1 VPNDGGN
8 GTFGT
13 SARPACS
20 KKLAPQAAVACARKE
35 PAMAI
40 IHKREA
46 APGKRTTSLLRG
58 HPEAAKGMRP
68 KRVLGM
74 TSLAMIDI
82 AAVISLRNLPTVAEY
97 GWGSIFIFGLALV
110 GFMIPI
116 SFAAAELASG
126 WAETGGVYVWVRE
139 AFGKNSGSVAIWAD
153 WAENLVWFPT
163 VLSFIAASLAYLLV
177 PSWANNKAWLF
188 IVMMIVF
195 WGTTI
200 ANFFGV
206 RASARISSW
215 GTALGSV
222 IPGVLLIGLGIGWLA
237 SGHPLAA
244 PYHGAHSLMPGLSLS
259 NLVFFSGVLLAF
271 AGMEMAGFHAR
282 EAKNPKRDFPRAT
295 LLACLALVGLYV
307 LGTLAIAVVV
317 PQHKI
322 ELNSGLLQAFA
333 VFDDKL
339 GISWLTRPLSLL
351 IFAGGIALLS
361 TWMYGPA
368 RGFMRASFEGDY
380 PKVFQGHNRKLAPTS
395 VLWIQAGIGTLFALM
410 FLFEPTISTSYWILS
425 ALTTQLLVIMYVLMF
440 AAVIRLRYTQ
450 PDRPRPYKIPGGKLG
465 VWIMAGLGIAGCVFA
480 FYVGFVPPSQITTGN
495 HTLYI
500 SLMILFTAVLA
511 VPPLIIA
518 RFRKPSWQADPQ
530 TMAAVQAEEAEEDE

>member
-1 VPNDGGN
+1 M
-8 GTFGT
+8 
-13 SARPACS
+13 
-20 KKLAPQAAVACARKE
+20 AVIEKGKVASGQ
-35 PAMAI
+35 
-40 IHKREA
+40 
-46 APGKRTTSLLRG
+46 PGTSLLRG
-58 HPEAAKGMRP
+58 RPEAAKGVRP

-74 TSLAMIDI
+74 TSLAMIDV
-82 AAVISLRNLPTVAEY
+82 AAVISLRNLPTIAEY
-97 GWGSIFIFGLALV
+97 GWASIFIFGLALI

-139 AFGKNSGSVAIWAD
+139 AFGNKSGAVAIWAD

-163 VLSFIAASLAYLLV
+163 VLAFIAASLAYLLV
-177 PSWANNKAWLF
+177 PSWATNKVWLF
-188 IVMMIVF
+188 AVMMIVF
-195 WGTTI
+195 WGTTL

-206 RASARISSW
+206 RASARISTW
-215 GTALGSV
+215 GTVIGSI
-222 IPGVLLIGLGIGWLA
+222 IPGIALIGLGIGWIA
-237 SGHPLAA
+237 SGHTLAV
-244 PYHGAHSLMPGLSLS
+244 PYHGARSLMPSLSLS

-282 EAKNPKRDFPRAT
+282 EAKNPKKDFPKAT
-295 LLACLALVGLYV
+295 LLACLLLVGLYV

-322 ELNSGLLQAFA
+322 ELNSGLLQAFQ
-333 VFDDKL
+333 VFFNKF
-339 GISWLTRPLSLL
+339 GVGWLTRPMSLL

-368 RGFMRASFEGDY
+368 RGFMRASFEGDF
-380 PKVFQGHNRKLAPTS
+380 PKVFQGHNRQLAPTS
-395 VLWIQAGIGTLFALM
+395 VLWIQAGVGTLFALL
-410 FLFEPTISTSYWILS
+410 FLFEPTISASYWILS

-465 VWIMAGLGIAGCVFA
+465 VWIMAALGVAGCVFA
-480 FYVGFVPPSQITTGN
+480 FYVGFVPPSQISTGN

-500 SLMILFTAVLA
+500 TLMILFTAVLA
-511 VPPLIIA
+511 LPPVIIA
-518 RFRKPSWQADPQ
+518 WFRKDSWKADKE
-530 TMAAVQAEEAEEDE
+530 TLAAVQASEDDE

>member
-1 VPNDGGN
+1 MAVVHTREVAPDKAVMPLPGG
-8 GTFGT
+8 
-13 SARPACS
+13 R
-20 KKLAPQAAVACARKE
+20 
-35 PAMAI
+35 
-40 IHKREA
+40 
-46 APGKRTTSLLRG
+46 
-58 HPEAAKGMRP
+58 PEAAKGMRP

-82 AAVISLRNLPTVAEY
+82 AAVISLRNLPTIAEY

-139 AFGKNSGSVAIWAD
+139 AFGKKSGAVAIWAD
-153 WAENLVWFPT
+153 WAENLVWYPT
-163 VLSFIAASLAYLLV
+163 VLSFIAAALAYVLV
-177 PSWANNKAWLF
+177 PAWAGNRAWLF

-195 WGTTI
+195 WGTTL

-206 RASARISSW
+206 KASARISTW
-215 GTALGSV
+215 GTVIGSV
-222 IPGVLLIGLGIGWLA
+222 VPGVLLIGLGLGWLL

-282 EAKNPKRDFPRAT
+282 EAKNPKKDFPKAT

-307 LGTLAIAVVV
+307 LGTLAIAFVV
-317 PQHKI
+317 PQQSI
-322 ELNSGLLQAFA
+322 ELNSGLLQAFQMFFTRFG
-333 VFDDKL
+333 V
-339 GISWLTRPLSLL
+339 GWLTRPMAIL

-368 RGFMRASFEGDY
+368 RGFMRASFEGDF
-380 PKVFQGHNRKLAPTS
+380 PKVFQGHNRQLAPTS
-395 VLWIQAGIGTLFALM
+395 VLWIQAGIGTLFALL
-410 FLFEPTISTSYWILS
+410 FLFEPTVSASYWILS

-465 VWIMAGLGIAGCVFA
+465 VWIMAGLGVAGCVFA
-480 FYVGFVPPSQITTGN
+480 FYVGFVPPAQIATGN
-495 HTLYI
+495 HVLYI
-500 SLMILFTAVLA
+500 CLMVFFTALLA
-511 VPPLIIA
+511 LPPVIISW
-518 RFRKPSWQADPQ
+518 FRKDSWHADAE
-530 TMAAVQAEEAEEDE
+530 TLAAVAASEDED

>member
-1 VPNDGGN
+1 M
-8 GTFGT
+8 
-13 SARPACS
+13 
-20 KKLAPQAAVACARKE
+20 AV
-35 PAMAI
+35 
-40 IHKREA
+40 IHKREVA
-46 APGKRTTSLLRG
+46 AGKPGMSLLRG
-58 HPEAAKGMRP
+58 HPEAAKGVRP

-74 TSLAMIDI
+74 TSLALIDV
-82 AAVISLRNLPTVAEY
+82 AAVISLRNLPTAAEY
-97 GWGSIFIFGLALV
+97 GWGSLFIFGLALL

-139 AFGKNSGSVAIWAD
+139 AFGNKSGAVAIWAD

-177 PSWANNKAWLF
+177 PSWANNKVWLF

-195 WGTTI
+195 WGTTV

-215 GTALGSV
+215 GTVIGSV
-222 IPGVLLIGLGIGWLA
+222 IPGVLLIGLGIGWVA

-244 PYHGAHSLMPGLSLS
+244 QYHGAKSLMPGLNLS
-259 NLVFFSGVLLAF
+259 NLVFFSGVILAF

-282 EAKNPKRDFPRAT
+282 EAKNPKKDFPKAT
-295 LLACLALVGLYV
+295 LLACVVLVALYV

-317 PQHKI
+317 PQSKI
-322 ELNSGLLQAFA
+322 ELNSGLLQAFQ
-333 VFDDKL
+333 VFFNKF
-339 GISWLTRPLSLL
+339 GVGWLTRPMSLL

-368 RGFMRASFEGDY
+368 RGFMRASFEGDF
-380 PKVFQGHNRKLAPTS
+380 PRAFQGHNKQLAPTS
-395 VLWIQAGIGTLFALM
+395 VLWIQAGVGTLFALL
-410 FLFEPTISTSYWILS
+410 FLFEPTVSSAYWILS

-465 VWIMAGLGIAGCVFA
+465 VWLMAGLGVAGCVFA
-480 FYVGFVPPSQITTGN
+480 FYVGFVPPSQISTGN
-495 HTLYI
+495 HTLYV

-511 VPPLIIA
+511 LPPIA
-518 RFRKPSWQADPQ
+518 ISWFRKDSWKADKE
-530 TMAAVQAEEAEEDE
+530 TLAAVQASEDED

>member
-1 VPNDGGN
+1 M
-8 GTFGT
+8 
-13 SARPACS
+13 
-20 KKLAPQAAVACARKE
+20 AV
-35 PAMAI
+35 
-40 IHKREA
+40 IHKREVA
-46 APGKRTTSLLRG
+46 AGKPGMSLLRG
-58 HPEAAKGMRP
+58 HPETAKGVRP

-74 TSLAMIDI
+74 TSLALIDV
-82 AAVISLRNLPTVAEY
+82 AAVISLRNLPTAAEY
-97 GWGSIFIFGLALV
+97 GWGSLFIFGLALL

-139 AFGKNSGSVAIWAD
+139 AFGNKSGAVAIWAD

-177 PSWANNKAWLF
+177 PSWANNKVWLF
-188 IVMMIVF
+188 IVMMVVF
-195 WGTTI
+195 WGTTL

-215 GTALGSV
+215 GTVIGSV
-222 IPGVLLIGLGIGWLA
+222 IPGILLIGLGIGWLA

-244 PYHGAHSLMPGLSLS
+244 QYHGAKSLMPGLNLS
-259 NLVFFSGVLLAF
+259 NLVFFSGVILAF

-282 EAKNPKRDFPRAT
+282 EAKNPKKDFPRAT
-295 LLACLALVGLYV
+295 LLACVILVALYV

-317 PQHKI
+317 PQSKI
-322 ELNSGLLQAFA
+322 ELNSGLLQAFQ
-333 VFDDKL
+333 VFFSKF
-339 GISWLTRPLSLL
+339 GVGYLTRPMSFL

-368 RGFMRASFEGDY
+368 RGFMRASFEGDF
-380 PKVFQGHNRKLAPTS
+380 PRAFQGHNKQLAPTS
-395 VLWIQAGIGTLFALM
+395 VLWIQAAIGTLFALL
-410 FLFEPTISTSYWILS
+410 FLFEPTISASYWILS

-465 VWIMAGLGIAGCVFA
+465 VWIMAGLGVAGCVFA

-495 HTLYI
+495 HTLYV

-511 VPPLIIA
+511 LPPIA
-518 RFRKPSWQADPQ
+518 ISWFRKDSWKADKE
-530 TMAAVQAEEAEEDE
+530 TLAAVQASENED